1 MKVDR
6 LTTLIFA
13 GSFALASTGF
23 AQDAPKKPHVPL
35 EKAIGQVTPTGPV
48 PSLAVI
54 NSAGAKIEN
63 GKLILTGVSANSIV
77 FADRPVRAA
86 GHVTTEQFI
95 MQWDDGKDN
104 FAVDPPN
111 ATVSVLGGE
120 GSDVSDAV
128 VTLKTPKL
136 DGTTLTFDI
145 AILEGSLSG
154 ATGPAALFIDHF
166 GGSFG
171 GGGAVASMAAALAAA
186 ASAAAVSAAETS
198 REVISAAAS
207 METTCISAT
216 RTSTVSEVPTGMRPS
231 TTGPGIAALPS
242 RRAWSPVLPL
252 EPLQR
257 GPTTIPTT
265 TVRSA
270 ATIPTRLA
278 IDLSKGHVTFVACPS
293 EQEHRQD

>member
-6 LTTLIFA
+6 FATLVFAGGFALTTA
-13 GSFALASTGF
+13 AF

-48 PSLAVI
+48 PSLAVL
-54 NSAGAKIEN
+54 NAAGAKIEN
-63 GKLILTGVSANSIV
+63 GKLILTGISANSIV

-86 GHVTTEQFI
+86 GHVMTEQFI

-111 ATVSVLGGE
+111 ATVSVLGGD

-145 AILEGSLSG
+145 AVLEGSLTG

-171 GGGAVASMAAALAAA
+171 GGGFGGGGFGGGSFGGGGFRGGDLAGGDFRGGYRGDDVHIGDTNINRVGGTYWHAPVYHGAWYRGAPVAAGVVAGAAIGAAA
-186 ASAAAVSAAETS
+186 A
-198 REVISAAAS
+198 
-207 METTCISAT
+207 
-216 RTSTVSEVPTGMRPS
+216 RPYYYYNS
-231 TTGPGIAALPS
+231 YDNNQQCGYYPFP
-242 RRAWSPVLPL
+242 P
-252 EPLQR
+252 
-257 GPTTIPTT
+257 
-265 TVRSA
+265 
-270 ATIPTRLA
+270 
-278 IDLSKGHVTFVACPS
+278 CY
-293 EQEHRQD
+293 